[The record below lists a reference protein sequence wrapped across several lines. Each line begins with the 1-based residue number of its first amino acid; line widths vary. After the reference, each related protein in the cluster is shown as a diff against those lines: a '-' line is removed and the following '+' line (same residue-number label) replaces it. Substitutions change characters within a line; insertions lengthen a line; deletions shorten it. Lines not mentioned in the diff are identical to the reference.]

1 MCAGIAAAIS
11 AGSTSLGGAP
21 ALALPREHMTRT
33 DTIVAAA
40 TPPGRGGIGVVRV
53 SGPKAPELAAVLLGE
68 LPLARHATFAR
79 FLDAHGAPLD
89 AGLALFFPAPHSYT
103 GEHVL
108 ELHGHGGPLVMEAL
122 IARVLELGARRAA
135 PGEFT
140 QRAFLNDKLDLA
152 QAEAIADLIDAG
164 SRHALRA
171 AMRSL
176 QGEFSAMVRGL
187 TEAII
192 DLRTYV
198 EAAID
203 FPEEEIDFLA
213 DRELGER
220 FAALREHFDGVLE
233 SARQGRLLREGMTV
247 VIAGRPNAG
256 KSSLL
261 NRLAGYDAA
270 IVTPI
275 PGTTRD
281 VVREHV
287 NIEGM
292 PLHLLDTAGLR
303 AGGDPVEQEGMRRA
317 QREMQRADRVLFV
330 IDGVDDPTGAAFR
343 EERARLPADVPVTLI
358 FNKSDLAVGVPVA
371 DTFSGPP
378 LLTLSALTGE
388 GFEGLR
394 AHLKACMGYQCVDGG
409 AISARHRHLE
419 ALARARRL
427 TEEAARQLY
436 ERRAGELVAEE
447 LRGAQQALNEI
458 TGEFTSEDLLGRI
471 FAGFCIGK

>member
-1 MCAGIAAAIS
+1 
-11 AGSTSLGGAP
+11 
-21 ALALPREHMTRT
+21 MTRT
-33 DTIVAAA
+33 ETIVAAA
-40 TPPGRGGIGVVRV
+40 TPAGRGGIGIVRL
-53 SGPKAPELAAVLLGE
+53 SGPKVPEIAAVMLGE
-68 LPLARHATFAR
+68 LPAPRHATFAR
-79 FLDAHGAPLD
+79 FLDARQQPID
-89 AGLALFFPAPHSYT
+89 AGLALFFPAPASYT

-108 ELHGHGGPLVMEAL
+108 ELHGHGGPLVLEAL
-122 IARVLELGARRAA
+122 IARALELGARRAQA
-135 PGEFT
+135 GEFT

-164 SRHALRA
+164 SQEAVRA

-187 TEAII
+187 TEAVI

-220 FAALREHFDGVLE
+220 FQAVREHFSGVLE
-233 SARQGRLLREGMTV
+233 SARQGRLLRDGMTV
-247 VIAGRPNAG
+247 VLAGRPNAG

-281 VVREHV
+281 VVRV
-287 NIEGM
+287 PIAIDGM
-292 PLHLLDTAGLR
+292 PLHVLDTAGLGQ
-303 AGGDPVEQEGMRRA
+303 AGDPVEEEGMRRA
-317 QREMQRADRVLFV
+317 RAEIERADRVLFV
-330 IDGVDDPTGAAFR
+330 IDAADDPAGEAFR
-343 EERARLPADVPVTLI
+343 EERARLPHDVPVTLVL
-358 FNKSDLAVGVPVA
+358 NKCDLAAGLPLA
-371 DTFSGPP
+371 DTAAGPP
-378 LLTLSALTGE
+378 RLHVSALTGAGVE
-388 GFEGLR
+388 ALR
-394 AHLKACMGYQCVDGG
+394 AHLKGCMGFQTVEGG
-409 AISARHRHLE
+409 AVSARARHLE
-419 ALARARRL
+419 SLARAHTH
-427 TEEAARQLY
+427 TEEAARQLT

-447 LRGAQQALNEI
+447 LRAAQAALNEI
-458 TGEFTSEDLLGRI
+458 TGEFTSDDLLGRI

>member
-1 MCAGIAAAIS
+1 M
-11 AGSTSLGGAP
+11 
-21 ALALPREHMTRT
+21 RT

-40 TPPGRGGIGVVRV
+40 TPPGRGGIGIVRV
-53 SGPKAPELAAVLLGE
+53 SGPKAPEIGAVLLGE
-68 LPLARHATFAR
+68 LPAARVATFTR
-79 FLDAHGAPLD
+79 FLDGAGVPLD

-108 ELHGHGGPLVMEAL
+108 ELHGHGGPVVLEAL
-122 IARVLELGARRAA
+122 VARALELGARRAQ

-164 SRHALRA
+164 SQEAARA

-187 TEAII
+187 TEAVIE
-192 DLRTYV
+192 LRTYV

-213 DRELGER
+213 DRELSER
-220 FAALREHFDGVLE
+220 FQTVRDHFEGVFE

-247 VIAGRPNAG
+247 VIAGPPNAG

-281 VVREHV
+281 IVRER
-287 NIEGM
+287 IAIDGM
-292 PLHLLDTAGLR
+292 PLHVLDTAGLR
-303 AGGDPVEQEGMRRA
+303 STAADLVEEEGIRRA
-317 QREMQRADRVLFV
+317 QAEMARADRVLFV
-330 IDGVDDPTGAAFR
+330 IDAAEDPGANAYR
-343 EERARLPADVPVTLI
+343 EERARLPEGVPVTLV
-358 FNKSDLAVGVPVA
+358 FNKCDLARGLPVA

-378 LLTLSALTGE
+378 ALSVSALE
-388 GFEGLR
+388 GHGLDELR
-394 AHLKACMGYQCVDGG
+394 AHLKQCMGFQSIEGG
-409 AISARHRHLE
+409 AVSARRRHLE
-419 ALARARRL
+419 ALARARTH
-427 TEEAARQLY
+427 TEEAARQLT
-436 ERRAGELVAEE
+436 ETRAGELIAEE
-447 LRGAQQALNEI
+447 LRAAQRALDEI
-458 TGEFTSEDLLGRI
+458 TGAFTSEELLGRI